1 MKASG
6 RKYLRRAS
14 RAASCSPEAKKRFLL
29 GLTRQLEALEQDDPD
44 ADEKAIAAVLGSPEQ
59 AAGEYEAALPESDR
73 LLARRHRRRVRIAV
87 AAAVFAALAMLAAI
101 FWGLWEAKKRPQI
114 TSTLVIYSSDPA
126 SGYWNDVENDE
137 YVITYFEEEEVFLHR
152 EKASSESKK

>member
-87 AAAVFAALAMLAAI
+87 AAAVFAVFAMVAVL
-101 FWGLWEAKKRPQI
+101 FWRMGEAKKQPQI
-114 TSTLVIYSSDPA
+114 TSTLVIYSSESVSDF
-126 SGYWNDVENDE
+126 WDDVENKENMRTYYDE
-137 YVITYFEEEEVFLHR
+137 EDIFVNSDKNF
-152 EKASSESKK
+152 SE

>member
-73 LLARRHRRRVRIAV
+73 LLARRHRRRVRVAV

-101 FWGLWEAKKRPQI
+101 FWRMWEAKKQPQI
-114 TSTLVIYSSDPA
+114 TSTLVIYSSESVSDF
-126 SGYWNDVENDE
+126 WDDVENKENMRTYYDE
-137 YVITYFEEEEVFLHR
+137 EDIFVNSDKNF
-152 EKASSESKK
+152 SE

>member
-59 AAGEYEAALPESDR
+59 AAGEYEATLPESDR
-73 LLARRHRRRVRIAV
+73 LLARRHRRRVRFAV
-87 AAAVFAALAMLAAI
+87 AAAVFAVFAMFAAI

-114 TSTLVIYSSDPA
+114 TSTLVIYSSESD
-126 SGYWNDVENDE
+126 SDFWNDMENGVVEE
-137 YVITYFEEEEVFLHR
+137 IPL
-152 EKASSESKK
+152 ESFDD